1 MFLEYFRLREQPFGV
16 TPDPRFLFPSAGHRE
31 ALASLLYGIE
41 TGLGFGA
48 LVAQPG
54 MGKTTLLFHIL
65 EQYRGS
71 ARTAF
76 IFNTQCNSFDL
87 LRALLSELDEEAVGR
102 DTFQLHEKF
111 KQVLATEAQ
120 SNRRVILVIDEA
132 QNLGDMVMETVRLL
146 SNFESAH
153 QKLLHIILAG
163 QQELATKLGRP
174 ELNQL
179 QQRIPMVTQLPFLSA
194 QDIAGYIEHR
204 LRVAGYQGQPLFTAE
219 AVRQIVWMSRGIPRE
234 INRLCFNSL
243 SLAYASSKHVVDL
256 TVIEEVAA
264 DLGLPE
270 QIQQARQETV
280 QQEPIAVNA
289 APGAGHAGPQQ
300 PRPAQVWPR
309 AAGSVP
315 RSVEPPRPA
324 EPARKEPPKSIP
336 IAAPNLPHRS
346 NFAQPSRTPQ
356 QQVAPVA
363 HHQVNMPRRT
373 STLPPIRRIRR
384 RSYSHGWQTYKK
396 SVGYAF
402 FCLTLIAAGW
412 AAMNRWVHPAVSAE
426 AEKVS
431 VSEPVQASPDQNTTE
446 RKTASPKTN
455 NVNKP
460 VNGDRSPQNAQ
471 RSQPT
476 SAPRGRGH
484 QASHHPSPQQPS
496 SQQASTQQPNILLA
510 SSRSPANSAN
520 SGSSTPPPAVQPQ
533 SPPVK
538 EPTVAAQGQMEFV
551 KYVRPHYP
559 EEARRSHV
567 EGTVVLSAVVAKD
580 GTVKGIKPVSGD
592 PTLLKAAEAAIRDWV
607 YRPYQINGRA
617 VDVDTEIVINF
628 ALPRRIN

>member
-65 EQYRGS
+65 EQYRSS

-111 KQVLATEAQ
+111 KQVLAAEAQ
-120 SNRRVILVIDEA
+120 NNRRVILVIDEA

-163 QQELATKLGRP
+163 QQELATKLARP

-179 QQRIPMVTQLPFLSA
+179 QQRIPMVTQLPFLGA

-243 SLAYASSKHVVDL
+243 SLAYASSKQVVDL

-270 QIQQARQETV
+270 QIGQARQETAE

-289 APGAGHAGPQQ
+289 APGTGPARPQQ

-309 AAGSVP
+309 VAGAVP
-315 RSVEPPRPA
+315 RSVEPPRRSDPV
-324 EPARKEPPKSIP
+324 RKEPPKSIP
-336 IAAPNLPHRS
+336 SPAPNFPRS
-346 NFAQPSRTPQ
+346 PNFAQSSRTPHQ
-356 QQVAPVA
+356 PVAPVA
-363 HHQVNMPRRT
+363 QHHVNMPRRA
-373 STLPPIRRIRR
+373 STLPPITRLRR
-384 RSYSHGWQTYKK
+384 RSYSYGWQAYKK
-396 SVGYAF
+396 PVGYAF

-426 AEKVS
+426 AEKAS
-431 VSEPVQASPDQNTTE
+431 VSEPAQPAPDQNTTE
-446 RKTASPKTN
+446 RKTIAPKIN
-455 NVNKP
+455 NADKP
-460 VNGDRSPQNAQ
+460 VNSDRAPQSAQ
-471 RSQPT
+471 RSQPA
-476 SAPRGRGH
+476 SSPRGTGH
-484 QASHHPSPQQPS
+484 RVSHHPSTQQP
-496 SQQASTQQPNILLA
+496 STQQPNMVLA
-510 SSRSPANSAN
+510 SSTSPANSAN
-520 SGSSTPPPAVQPQ
+520 SGSSTAPPAAQPPA
-533 SPPVK
+533 PPVK

-567 EGTVVLSAVVAKD
+567 EGTVILSAVVAKD
-580 GTVKGIKPVSGD
+580 GTVKGIKPVSGN
-592 PTLLKAAEAAIRDWV
+592 PTLLKAAETAIRDWV